1 MVLLLTLKTSLRV
14 VVISNNVQTVKV
26 QGLYIP
32 VVAAK
37 RLFYLSCS
45 SKHILILLFL
55 WYRATHFRGIEGDC
69 RLAAP
74 LILVSLNGA
83 LTQTK
88 TRH

>member
-1 MVLLLTLKTSLRV
+1 MRSNGYFGMVLLLTLRTSLHV

-37 RLFYLSCS
+37 RLFYLSRS
-45 SKHILILLFL
+45 SKRILILVFL

-69 RLAAP
+69 RLPAP
-74 LILVSLNGA
+74 TDFS
-83 LTQTK
+83 
-88 TRH
+88 